1 MRKAQREMDM
11 EPLKCKTNL
20 IFFQNEWICLMAHHT
35 AEKSL
40 KSMIFLTEGSIDFN
54 HQLSALTSRLTN
66 SANGSQLSKLTSLR
80 TLTSRMESIGG
91 NSNKIL
97 LQ

>member
-1 MRKAQREMDM
+1 MSWIWNHCNVK
-11 EPLKCKTNL
+11 KTL
-20 IFFQNEWICLMAHHT
+20 EFFLQNEWICLMAHHT

-54 HQLSALTSRLTN
+54 HQLSVLTSRLTN